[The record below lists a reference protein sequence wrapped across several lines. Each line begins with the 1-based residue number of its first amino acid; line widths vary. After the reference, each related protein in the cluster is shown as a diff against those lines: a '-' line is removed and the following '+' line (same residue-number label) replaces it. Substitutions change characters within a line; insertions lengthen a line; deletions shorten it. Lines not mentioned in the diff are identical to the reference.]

1 MRTVNTD
8 NLRNIKCEHCK
19 YYSVGVCENRD
30 SVNFNRERFYWHRC
44 KNFEWHPK
52 IVKRGDV

>member
-1 MRTVNTD
+1 MRTVNKD
-8 NLRNIKCEHCK
+8 NPRNIKCEHCK

-52 IVKRGDV
+52 IAKE